1 MAENKDTDTA
11 ANLITELRPLLDQAM
26 EIMDRAAAVGI
37 TITFGIGY
45 DPANKKN
52 SITVLSSTKSY
63 L

>member
-11 ANLITELRPLLDQAM
+11 ANLITELRPILD
-26 EIMDRAAAVGI
+26 EVLGIMDRAAAVGI
-37 TITFGIGY
+37 TLNFGIGY

-52 SITVLSSTKSY
+52 SITVLSATKSY

>member
-11 ANLITELRPLLDQAM
+11 ANLITELRPILD
-26 EIMDRAAAVGI
+26 EVLGIMDRAAAVGI
-37 TITFGIGY
+37 TLNFGIGY
-45 DPANKKN
+45 DPANQKN